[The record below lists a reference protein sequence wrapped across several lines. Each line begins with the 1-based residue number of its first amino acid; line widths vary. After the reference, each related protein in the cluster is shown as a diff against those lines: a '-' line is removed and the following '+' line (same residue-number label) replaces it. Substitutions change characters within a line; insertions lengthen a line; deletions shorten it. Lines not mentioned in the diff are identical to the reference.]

1 MRILYA
7 HNESGLT
14 SLGRTNATKTREYHL
29 WGTALSP
36 LALDQVFAD
45 AVASNVWGGTI
56 WSARGTAA
64 SEADRAVLVSRGW
77 ELYN

>member
-1 MRILYA
+1 MRVLYA
-7 HNESGLT
+7 YNESGLT

-29 WGTALSP
+29 AGTALSA

-56 WSARGTAA
+56 WSASGTAA
-64 SEADRAVLVSRGW
+64 SEANRAVLLSRGW
-77 ELYN
+77 SLY